1 MGKEINMTKVRDNIM
16 ERIVAYLREQGEDV
30 QYVGSGIVMMPIT
43 DEEGNESYATIQTS
57 IPRGKRSDGTYIP
70 YDGYAAAEEWRATL
84 EAKELEKQIK
94 EENKKQQEAEKAR
107 KRALRTKKVKVD
119 DLNKQLKEIKE
130 IVKDA

>member
-1 MGKEINMTKVRDNIM
+1 MGKEINMTKVRDSIM
-16 ERIVAYLREQGEDV
+16 ERIVTFLKEQGEDV

-57 IPRGKRSDGTYIP
+57 IPRGKRANGSYIP
-70 YDGYAAAEEWRATL
+70 YNGYEAAEEWKQAVETKKL
-84 EAKELEKQIK
+84 EDKIK
-94 EENKKQQEAEKAR
+94 EENKKQKEAEKAR
-107 KRALRTKKVKVD
+107 KKALRTKKVKVD